1 MLGSTLGTSTVTSY
15 IESAAGVKEGGRTGL
30 TALVVALCFVLSLMF
45 HPIIRIVPL
54 AATAPSPR
62 HCRIFMMQGIAKL
75 DLRDFTK
82 AVPAVLIMLP
92 HAADNSA
99 FSERVAIGFVVYA
112 GFMLGTGRPRQVSWM
127 GWLLAGIFLLHWWFN

>member
-54 AATAPSPR
+54 AATAPALV
-62 HCRIFMMQGIAKL
+62 IVG
-75 DLRDFTK
+75 
-82 AVPAVLIMLP
+82 
-92 HAADNSA
+92 
-99 FSERVAIGFVVYA
+99 FS
-112 GFMLGTGRPRQVSWM
+112 
-127 GWLLAGIFLLHWWFN
+127 